1 MRKKIIRMI
10 MGMVKVK
17 VIGIV
22 IILIRLNLIG
32 IREREGGRGRGGM
45 LVRVGMCVRNVLGAV
60 GVCMLRLIRKL
71 WYS

>member
-17 VIGIV
+17 AIGIV

-32 IREREGGRGRGGM
+32 IRERRGGM